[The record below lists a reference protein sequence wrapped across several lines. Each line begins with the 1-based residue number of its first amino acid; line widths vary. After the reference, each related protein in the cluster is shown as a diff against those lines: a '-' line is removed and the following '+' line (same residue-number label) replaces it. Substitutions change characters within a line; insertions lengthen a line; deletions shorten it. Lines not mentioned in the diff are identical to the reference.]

1 MDPGQVK
8 LPTTFFPTHILPKW
22 QAAFIS
28 GYFCT
33 FSCKRAGDWQVIL
46 LINLCHYLLP
56 KELGRYLTNVSPRYD
71 CSQPE
76 ETNGVSPSFFFLP
89 DTVAAAAMSCPLPSS
104 LPFYLGIGYRFGGYA
119 HVVMVV
125 PSPYTFPYVLFNMA
139 SSSSSFLLSP
149 NTKVD
154 HRAMNLSRECS
165 KWFPYLG
172 NKKPLFYYNLPYI
185 FHLYRI

>member
-56 KELGRYLTNVSPRYD
+56 KELGRYLANVSPRYD

-89 DTVAAAAMSCPLPSS
+89 DTVAAAAMSP
-104 LPFYLGIGYRFGGYA
+104 PFLFGYRLSLWRLRSRSNGGTLPLA
-119 HVVMVV
+119 HI
-125 PSPYTFPYVLFNMA
+125 PLRIFQYGILLLLFPPRPKYK
-139 SSSSSFLLSP
+139 SWSQ
-149 NTKVD
+149 
-154 HRAMNLSRECS
+154 
-165 KWFPYLG
+165 G
-172 NKKPLFYYNLPYI
+172 NELI
-185 FHLYRI
+185 